1 MASIG
6 WRNEELTNP
15 IVDGII
21 KNKGAESMKQ
31 YQFLLFDADGTLLD
45 FDRCEEKAL
54 RDTLL
59 SFGIPDCQ
67 ETLRSYHQINAAL
80 WERFNAGEI
89 DRPYLLHRRFEQ
101 LCEQLGRQDDPALMN
116 RYYMEQLSRHADLLE
131 EAEEICNILYK
142 KYKLYIITN
151 GSSLTQH
158 GRFAICPLTP
168 LFQNIFIS
176 EDMGVKKP
184 QKAYFDAVAAAI
196 PGFDPQRPAPASHD
210 FSPCGPWR
218 KIPLRRTPP
227 SRRFPHR
234 YEVPPQRTTAAGPPA
249 PAPPVHPPAE
259 RAGPPPGYFGWG

>member
-1 MASIG
+1 MLLSSQG
-6 WRNEELTNP
+6 CPSDTCRNEELTNP

-101 LCEQLGRQDDPALMN
+101 L
-116 RYYMEQLSRHADLLE
+116 
-131 EAEEICNILYK
+131 
-142 KYKLYIITN
+142 
-151 GSSLTQH
+151 
-158 GRFAICPLTP
+158 
-168 LFQNIFIS
+168 
-176 EDMGVKKP
+176 
-184 QKAYFDAVAAAI
+184 
-196 PGFDPQRPAPASHD
+196 
-210 FSPCGPWR
+210 
-218 KIPLRRTPP
+218 
-227 SRRFPHR
+227 
-234 YEVPPQRTTAAGPPA
+234 
-249 PAPPVHPPAE
+249 
-259 RAGPPPGYFGWG
+259 

>member
-1 MASIG
+1 MLLSSQG
-6 WRNEELTNP
+6 CPSDTWRNEELTNP

-101 LCEQLGRQDDPALMN
+101 LCKQLGRQDDPALMN

-196 PGFDPQRPAPASHD
+196 PGFDPQRALVIGDSLSSDILGANHAGWDCCWYNPQALPN
-210 FSPCGPWR
+210 FSDAHCTYEIR
-218 KIPLRRTPP
+218 RLRNLLEILP
-227 SRRFPHR
+227 
-234 YEVPPQRTTAAGPPA
+234 
-249 PAPPVHPPAE
+249 
-259 RAGPPPGYFGWG
+259 

>member
-1 MASIG
+1 MLLSSQG
-6 WRNEELTNP
+6 CPSDTWRNEELTNP
-15 IVDGII
+15 YRRWD
-21 KNKGAESMKQ
+21 NQKQ
-31 YQFLLFDADGTLLD
+31 GGRIHEAISIFLLFDADGTLLD

-142 KYKLYIITN
+142 NTN
-151 GSSLTQH
+151 CILS
-158 GRFAICPLTP
+158 P
-168 LFQNIFIS
+168 
-176 EDMGVKKP
+176 M
-184 QKAYFDAVAAAI
+184 
-196 PGFDPQRPAPASHD
+196 DPALLSMA
-210 FSPCGPWR
+210 G
-218 KIPLRRTPP
+218 LP
-227 SRRFPHR
+227 SVR
-234 YEVPPQRTTAAGPPA
+234 
-249 PAPPVHPPAE
+249 
-259 RAGPPPGYFGWG
+259 

>member
-1 MASIG
+1 MLLSSQG
-6 WRNEELTNP
+6 CPSDTCRNEELTNP

-142 KYKLYIITN
+142 KYDEKYVDSILYGNAMDRII
-151 GSSLTQH
+151 Q
-158 GRFAICPLTP
+158 
-168 LFQNIFIS
+168 
-176 EDMGVKKP
+176 
-184 QKAYFDAVAAAI
+184 
-196 PGFDPQRPAPASHD
+196 
-210 FSPCGPWR
+210 
-218 KIPLRRTPP
+218 
-227 SRRFPHR
+227 
-234 YEVPPQRTTAAGPPA
+234 
-249 PAPPVHPPAE
+249 
-259 RAGPPPGYFGWG
+259 